1 MRAIEDTTPC
11 FICNHHVIIPLS
23 SCKHRQILQILYQGK
38 EKEKLFN
45 KQEEETNKIM
55 KMQFIGNKKV
65 LHSFNQ
71 GTQLEVL
78 MKEDLNGVTDQKN
91 PQLQTCPLPS
101 KEDKN
106 ESASISSAGIALK
119 FHEIIFETGSYVTVF
134 TPKRYVDED
143 DFEPPILSLLPPKH
157 QDHTCVLFLRNNGIT
172 TPQKHG
178 KGIIMKEKGLFC
190 QVLKHI
196 IPNLIRR
203 QCHTR
208 IYDSVQAETY
218 ARL

>member
-106 ESASISSAGIALK
+106 ESARISSAGIALK
-119 FHEIIFETGSYVTVF
+119 FYEIIFETGSYVTVF

-172 TPQKHG
+172 TPPETW
-178 KGIIMKEKGLFC
+178 KGNNNEREGLVLPSIKAYHPKLNKEVVPYQDL
-190 QVLKHI
+190 
-196 IPNLIRR
+196 
-203 QCHTR
+203 
-208 IYDSVQAETY
+208 
-218 ARL
+218 